1 VHAKRKV
8 QYSHLP
14 AELTSKPQLVCRLKI
29 TLLSTMLVG
38 EVSGLGEWGFSA
50 LIEADD
56 HRILMDA
63 GAHPQTV
70 LNNARALNIDLLGV
84 REVILTHNHD
94 DHIGGLLTLR
104 RKLMKRDPAAL
115 SVVHAGRGIFY
126 RRPSPDGEDNAMIAL
141 RQVYEATGGKFV
153 EHSEW
158 AELFPGG
165 WLTGPVPRKYS
176 EQNWSDLEKVWTPHG
191 LVDDDV
197 PEDVSLLINT
207 KQGLV
212 AVVGCGHAGV
222 VNILT
227 HALAKFGDR
236 PIYGLVGGLHL
247 FSASIE
253 HLGWTADKLKE
264 FMVANLLGAHCTGI
278 EAVYHL
284 RQRIGLTPK
293 SAVVGSVGSAF
304 VLGKG
309 ITCGEFA

>member
-8 QYSHLP
+8 QYLHPSTKL
-14 AELTSKPQLVCRLKI
+14 ASKPQLVRTLKI

-38 EVSGLGEWGFSA
+38 KVSGLGEWGFSA
-50 LIEADD
+50 LIEADG
-56 HRILMDA
+56 HRILIDA
-63 GAHPQTV
+63 GAYPQTV
-70 LNNARALNIDLLGV
+70 LNNARALKIDLFGV
-84 REVILTHNHD
+84 REVIITHNHD

-104 RKLMKRDPAAL
+104 RKLMQRDRAAV

-126 RRPSPDGEDNAMIAL
+126 SRPSPDGEDNAMIAL
-141 RQVYEATGGKFV
+141 REVYEASGGKFV

-176 EQNWSDLEKVWTPHG
+176 EQNWSDLEKVRTPRG
-191 LVDDDV
+191 LVDDNV

-207 KQGLV
+207 VQGLV
-212 AVVGCGHAGV
+212 AVIGCGHAGV

-227 HALAKFGDR
+227 HALAKFGDK

-247 FSASIE
+247 FSASME
-253 HLGWTADKLKE
+253 HLNWTGDKLKQL
-264 FMVANLLGAHCTGI
+264 MVANLLGAHCTGI

-284 RQRIGLTPK
+284 RQRVGLTRT
-293 SAVVGSVGSAF
+293 SAVVGSVGSTFA
-304 VLGKG
+304 LGKG
-309 ITCGEFA
+309 IARGELA